1 MEQEILKNWQKK
13 VIGFLI
19 SFPGF
24 EKFYLTGGTALSAFY
39 LHHRISDDLDFFSY
53 CDIDSIFIHDLA
65 NKIKNFMGV
74 SEMRFSRLYDRYQ
87 FFYLIGNNNEEIKIE
102 FAKYPFLQVE
112 PIKVFNGLFIDSER
126 DIAIN
131 KLATILDRFD
141 PKDFVDLYFLLP
153 KFSLNELRKGVE
165 IKFGIKIDPLF
176 LGSEL
181 SKARRIM
188 ALPKM
193 IKPLTVDELKNFF
206 LSEIKKISP
215 EII

>member
-53 CDIDSIFIHDLA
+53 GDIDSIFIHDLA